1 MKKVLYFNNIFP
13 LYRESIWKL
22 LLNETQYDFNI
33 FYSDQVLNNIQPY
46 KPRPDEFPNKLNILK
61 NYFFFGTL
69 IWQSKVINKIVKG
82 DFDIA
87 IFMGNMSIIS
97 TWIGAIICRFY
108 KKKVFFWTH
117 GLYGNESFIKKKIR
131 ILFLRLA
138 NKNIL
143 YEDRAKEMLIK
154 EGFNKNIL
162 KLYNSLNYDLQ
173 LKFLKN

>member
-108 KKKVFFWTH
+108 KKRSFFGHMVYMATS
-117 GLYGNESFIKKKIR
+117 LLLKK
-131 ILFLRLA
+131 
-138 NKNIL
+138 
-143 YEDRAKEMLIK
+143 
-154 EGFNKNIL
+154 
-162 KLYNSLNYDLQ
+162 
-173 LKFLKN
+173 